1 MLIANKIT
9 YVWSDRQT
17 RYIRIA
23 QSINWIFG
31 EVAFCKG
38 ASSQQNQLEQSQS
51 NFYDTLTQDYSQQF
65 ASQNAILSSLS
76 NTLNPIIAAG
86 PNQFGFSTGQVNAL
100 NSTAVQGTG
109 QQYAGA
115 SKALREQQAAIGGG
129 NSLLPS
135 GVSTAQQSQL
145 ASSAANQASS
155 EELGIQNAGYAQGN
169 AMFNQ
174 AVGAEEGVAG
184 MYNPAGFAGQ
194 ANTAGS
200 AAASEANAIQ
210 QANAAASPWGAIG
223 GAIGGIATTMMGNP
237 DALSNIGQNFSNL

>member
-1 MLIANKIT
+1 MIINSKT
-9 YVWSDRQT
+9 EYQWSDRQD
-17 RYIRIA
+17 RYILVR
-23 QSINWIFG
+23 QKSINWTG
-31 EVAFCKG
+31 GVGFCKG
-38 ASSQQNQLEQSQS
+38 ASSAQEQLQQSQS
-51 NFYDTLTQDYSQQF
+51 NFYNTLTQDYSQQF
-65 ASQNAILSSLS
+65 ASQNAILSSLT

-86 PNQFGFSTGQVNAL
+86 PNQFGFSTAQTNDL

-115 SKALREQQAAIGGG
+115 SRALREQQASIGGG

-194 ANTAGS
+194 ATGAGN

-237 DALSNIGQNFSNL
+237 NALSNIGENFSNL